1 MKKKQT
7 PEVTGIIMPNN
18 WDRKGKVI
26 QVAVYTNKEEVY
38 LLEHNHL
45 EQELLNHINR
55 RVEVRGKKR
64 ESLDGNRYITVQKY
78 IVLEEIVDDENGRQ
92 SLNDSF

>member
-1 MKKKQT
+1 
-7 PEVTGIIMPNN
+7 
-18 WDRKGKVI
+18 
-26 QVAVYTNKEEVY
+26 
-38 LLEHNHL
+38 
-45 EQELLNHINR
+45 LNHINR

>member
-1 MKKKQT
+1 MKKKQN

-38 LLEHNHL
+38 LLEHNLL